1 MKFHLAFLLSLFFFL
16 STVKSSVNLKI
27 VPSHQFILQK
37 QDIDGLKNEIEHD
50 INKEINKLEENWAS
64 KERMRERSSGVW
76 NLHGAPIFLP
86 KQYAPYAASQALKN
100 NNNMAS
106 TEKESDGASDSLS
119 GKLESQL
126 ETANTLVKSLESL
139 TQEEDLKETANPESE
154 MKIKF
159 E

>member
-1 MKFHLAFLLSLFFFL
+1 MQTA
-16 STVKSSVNLKI
+16 VNLKI
-27 VPSHQFILQK
+27 VPSHQFVLQK

-50 INKEINKLEENWAS
+50 INKEINKMEENWAS

-76 NLHGAPIFLP
+76 NLHGAPVFLP

-106 TEKESDGASDSLS
+106 IAKESEGATDALSD
-119 GKLESQL
+119 KLETQL

-139 TQEEDLKETANPESE
+139 TKEEEKATTVQTQTE
-154 MKIKF
+154 
-159 E
+159 

>member
-1 MKFHLAFLLSLFFFL
+1 MKLNLFLFLCFMSFFL
-16 STVKSSVNLKI
+16 FPMQTAVNLKI
-27 VPSHQFILQK
+27 VPSHQFVLQK

-50 INKEINKLEENWAS
+50 INKEINKMEENWAS

-76 NLHGAPIFLP
+76 NLHGAPVFLP

-106 TEKESDGASDSLS
+106 IAKESEGATDALSD
-119 GKLESQL
+119 KLETQL

-139 TQEEDLKETANPESE
+139 TKEEEKATTVQTQTE
-154 MKIKF
+154 
-159 E
+159 